1 MCALGWTLGKPPDEP
16 DELPERCRMP
26 PMSGLARRPQAR
38 TWRLVPDAAWALLT
52 NVRFAVVQI
61 GVLAVA
67 GLIGTLVPQVPAF
80 ALRSPA
86 AHSRAIADLH
96 FRYDPLTFLGWNV
109 GPALTDVF
117 ERLGLFRVFS
127 TPWFVA
133 LVTILAASVVACT
146 LNRLPRLFRE
156 VRDVRI
162 VQPEPFFHPDLPRRA
177 VVGGAVPDER
187 GRGGEGALEPAPVR
201 EELNRRRYRVSGAE
215 VEGVTYLYGDRN
227 RYQKLATL
235 LTHAGLVL
243 FLLGGAVT
251 GALGY
256 ETGVLLA
263 DGQVAPIAPVG
274 TQDNLIV
281 KSLGFAAPR
290 NPDGSF
296 ADFYS
301 DIAVYRDGREV
312 ARKRIRV
319 NDPLTVDGFT
329 FHQNSFG
336 PAAELEIRDA
346 AGKLLWLGPVAL
358 DQPTLGL
365 PGGTLTIPGSRTG
378 LQVVLQRD
386 AGAPY
391 LALVG
396 YRSVSGTSSVD
407 VAFLGRLPGG
417 VFSDPQ
423 QFGGFRI
430 RWSGISSWTGLIV
443 KKDPGAPI
451 VWIAFLCLISGLT
464 ITFYFPRRRVWAR
477 LEGGRLQLAVRA
489 DRYVD
494 VRAELA
500 ELVAAIGHRASGP
513 QVSR

>member
-1 MCALGWTLGKPPDEP
+1 M
-16 DELPERCRMP
+16 R
-26 PMSGLARRPQAR
+26 PMSGLARRPRAP
-38 TWRLVPDAAWALLT
+38 TWRLLPEPAWALLT
-52 NVRFAVVQI
+52 NVRFAVAQI
-61 GVLAVA
+61 LVLVVA
-67 GLIGTLVPQVPAF
+67 GAIGTLVPQVPAF

-86 AHSRAIADLH
+86 AYERAIADLH
-96 FRYDPLTFLGWNV
+96 LRYDPLTFAGWNV

-117 ERLGLFRVFS
+117 ERLGLVRVFS

-133 LVTILAASVVACT
+133 LVTILAVSIVACT
-146 LNRLPRLFRE
+146 LNRLPRLVRE

-177 VVGGAVPDER
+177 IVGGAVPDER
-187 GRGGEGALEPAPVR
+187 GRGGEGVLEPASVR
-201 EELNRRRYRVSGAE
+201 EELSRRRYRVSGAE
-215 VEGVTYLYGDRN
+215 VEGVAYLYGDRN

-243 FLLGGAVT
+243 ILLGGAVT

-256 ETGVLLA
+256 ETGVLIA

-281 KSLGFAAPR
+281 KNLGFAAPR
-290 NPDGSF
+290 NPDGSY

-301 DIAVYRDGREV
+301 DIAVYRAGQEV
-312 ARKRIRV
+312 ARKRITV
-319 NDPLTVDGFT
+319 NDPLAVEGFT

-346 AGKLLWLGPVAL
+346 AGGLLWLGPVAL

-365 PGGTLTIPGSRTG
+365 PGGTLTIPGTRTG

-386 AGAPY
+386 VDVPY

-396 YRSVSGTSSVD
+396 YRTVTGSSSVD
-407 VAFLGRLPGG
+407 VAFLGRLPAG
-417 VFSDPQ
+417 VFSDPR

-443 KKDPGAPI
+443 KKDPGALI
-451 VWIAFLCLISGLT
+451 VWIAFVCLISGLT
-464 ITFYFPRRRVWAR
+464 ITFYFPRRRVWVR
-477 LEGGRLQLAVRA
+477 LERGRLQLAVRA

-494 VRAELA
+494 VRGELA
-500 ELVAAIGHRASGP
+500 EMVAAIGHRAGEPASARSP
-513 QVSR
+513 TT